1 MKVIHLFLERDGDE
15 GNEGRISGDE
25 ERELREALERNSK
38 LLRRSSEWHAVTEEA
53 VRGLGTGAC
62 SPGACQE
69 GNWGEM
75 QDIVPLL
82 KELREVNN

>member
-1 MKVIHLFLERDGDE
+1 MK
-15 GNEGRISGDE
+15 
-25 ERELREALERNSK
+25 ERELWEALERNST
-38 LLRRSSEWHAVTEEA
+38 LLRRSSGWHALTEEA
-53 VRGLGTGAC
+53 VQGLDTGE
-62 SPGACQE
+62 CQK

>member
-1 MKVIHLFLERDGDE
+1 MK
-15 GNEGRISGDE
+15 
-25 ERELREALERNSK
+25 ERELWEALERNSK
-38 LLRRSSEWHAVTEEA
+38 LLRRSSGWHALTEEA
-53 VRGLGTGAC
+53 VQGLDTGEC
-62 SPGACQE
+62 SPGACQK